1 MYKNTYIVAGALLVS
16 VVNAS
21 ASIEIATSYV
31 GDAGNPADTDVGA
44 VSYSYYVGTYEVTNS
59 QYVEF
64 LNAKASVS
72 DSNGLFN
79 PEMSENEG
87 LRLGGINR
95 AGSGGA
101 YSYSVYEASGIS
113 AGDRPVNYVSFF
125 DAARFANWLTNGQGD
140 GDTETGVYD
149 LTAETVTR
157 DSTAWDNGGVAI
169 ASEDEW
175 YKAAYYDPA
184 LNNGDGG
191 YWDYAHQ
198 SDSLDAD
205 DANYANANG
214 RAVDVG
220 TYEAS
225 AYGTFDQGGN
235 LWEWNDAVS
244 DGKRN
249 VRGGGYAPSDVSDPA
264 GDLSRTYEFYSDASA
279 ELSALGFR
287 VSSLSPIPEPS
298 AFAAI
303 FGSLTFSFAIMRRNR
318 RRIYKK

>member
-1 MYKNTYIVAGALLVS
+1 MYKNTFIVAGALLVS

-175 YKAAYYDPA
+175 YKAAYYDPT
-184 LNNGDGG
+184 LNDGAGG
-191 YWDYAHQ
+191 YWNHAHQ
-198 SDSLDAD
+198 SNSIEAG
-205 DANYANANG
+205 DANYADAND

-220 TYEAS
+220 DYAES
-225 AYGTFDQGGN
+225 AYGTYDQGGN

-244 DGKRN
+244 EDKRN
-249 VRGGGYAPSDVSDPA
+249 VRGGAYFSTEEE
-264 GDLSRTYEFYSDASA
+264 LLRTFSFDQDALEEMSA
-279 ELSALGFR
+279 VGFR
-287 VSSLSPIPEPS
+287 VSSLAPIPEPS
-298 AFAAI
+298 ALAVI
-303 FGSLTFSFAIMRRNR
+303 FGSLTFSFAMVRRKR
-318 RRIYKK
+318 SRIL